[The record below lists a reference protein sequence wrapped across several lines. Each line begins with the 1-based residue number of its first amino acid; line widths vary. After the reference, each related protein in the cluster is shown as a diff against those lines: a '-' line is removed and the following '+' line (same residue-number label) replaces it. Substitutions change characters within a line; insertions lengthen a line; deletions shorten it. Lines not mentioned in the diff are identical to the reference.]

1 MFVRDD
7 LQAYYGN
14 LHNHESRPLSSAI
27 HSVFFIEELRRYIMS
42 FIGPDKTIYNHYEER
57 DYEECDDIISLV

>member
-1 MFVRDD
+1 MFVRDE

-14 LHNHESRPLSSAI
+14 FHNHESRPLLSAI
-27 HSVFFIEELRRYIMS
+27 HSVFFMEEMRRHIMS
-42 FIGPDKTIYNHYEER
+42 FIGSDKPIYNDYEER

>member
-1 MFVRDD
+1 
-7 LQAYYGN
+7 
-14 LHNHESRPLSSAI
+14 
-27 HSVFFIEELRRYIMS
+27 MS